1 MVTNHGT
8 YLSAMKMLAEH
19 GISLPP
25 EMHGLTDDQI
35 AELKLKDEFSE
46 TCAPSGGFSEN
57 RYVCDKCN

>member
-1 MVTNHGT
+1 ME
-8 YLSAMKMLAEH
+8 MLAEH

-35 AELKLKDEFSE
+35 TELKLKDEFSE